1 MLSQHRRSWS
11 VAGLGALIVL
21 NVVLVGL
28 LVLRPAPVLD
38 PEPGASRPTVAET
51 ETPAKREPA
60 ELPTEAAP
68 AAEAGPAEHLIVN
81 ADATTAWRV
90 AVGECDDPAV
100 MERTTDGGETWEEL
114 DVDLA
119 PVSRVRVLGPQN
131 LFVIGGG
138 EDCEPTYRSS
148 SSGGS
153 DWLTSDQYLE
163 GSWYLLPS
171 DRLTM
176 AAPAGEVE
184 VPCEPVDLAALDAA
198 DAAVLCT
205 DGTLALTPDG
215 GASWDET
222 EAPLGAAAIG
232 VADDGY
238 VLAGS
243 DDECEDGVAVALIA
257 SDGEPLAETACAAA
271 EGGTIAVSGTAGALW
286 LWADED
292 VYVSTDGGQTW

>member
-1 MLSQHRRSWS
+1 MPSQHRRSWS

-21 NVVLVGL
+21 NVALVGL
-28 LVLRPAPVLD
+28 LVLRPAPALD
-38 PEPGASRPTVAET
+38 PEPGASSRPTVAEP

-68 AAEAGPAEHLIVN
+68 AAEAGPAERLIVN

-90 AVGECDDPAV
+90 EVGECDDPAT

-114 DVDLA
+114 DVGLTL
-119 PVSRVRVLGPQN
+119 VSRVRVLGPQN
-131 LFVIGGG
+131 LFAIGGG
-138 EDCEPTYRSS
+138 EDCEPAYRSS

-171 DRLTM
+171 DRSTM

-205 DGTLALTPDG
+205 DGTLALTADG
-215 GASWDET
+215 GASWNEE
-222 EAPLGAAAIG
+222 EAALAAAAIG

-243 DDECEDGVAVALIA
+243 DDECEDAVAVALIA
-257 SDGEPLAETACAAA
+257 SNGEPLAEAVCTPA
-271 EGGTIAVSGTAGALW
+271 EGDTMAVSGTEGALW
-286 LWADED
+286 LWADD
-292 VYVSTDGGQTW
+292 VYVSADGGQSW